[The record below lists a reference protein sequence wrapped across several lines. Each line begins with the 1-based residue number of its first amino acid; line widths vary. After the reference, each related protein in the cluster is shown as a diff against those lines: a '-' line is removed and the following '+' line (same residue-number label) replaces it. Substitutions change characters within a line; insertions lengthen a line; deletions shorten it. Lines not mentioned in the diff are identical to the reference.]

1 MAIERA
7 AVERTLEAVWRI
19 ESARLIAGLVRLVRD
34 LGVAEEL
41 AQDTLVI
48 ALEQWPRDGV
58 PAEPGQWLRATAKHR
73 AIDLLRR
80 RERYTGKLAL
90 LGRDAERRE
99 SDGEDALVDA
109 LDDHFG
115 DDLLRLIFTAAHPV
129 LSVEGRVALTLRLL
143 GGLSTA
149 EIARAFLIPEATAAQ
164 RIVRAKR
171 ALAEA
176 GATFSL
182 PTPAET
188 AERVGTVLGVL
199 YLIFNEGYAATAG
212 ADWIQPEL
220 CREAMR
226 LGRILAGLLPDEP
239 EVHGLLALMELQ
251 ASRLPARVDAAGRP
265 VLLGD
270 QDRRRWDRLL
280 IRRGLAGL
288 DRAEAL
294 GGGLYTLQ
302 AAIAACHARAPT
314 YADTDWT
321 RIAALY
327 EVLAYLRPSPVVRLN
342 HAVAVGMAGDP
353 ARGLDIL
360 GTLGAERAL
369 RDYPQLPA
377 ARGELLARLGRVAEA
392 ADEFRRAAGLT
403 RNDSERMLFQARAV
417 ALDQGDQP
425 GRGDRLDQGERDLGG
440 GSAS

>member
-1 MAIERA
+1 MGADRA
-7 AVERTLEAVWRI
+7 AVERVLDAVWRI
-19 ESARLIAGLVRLVRD
+19 ESARLVAGLARLVRD
-34 LGVAEEL
+34 VGLAEEL

-73 AIDLLRR
+73 AIDVLRR
-80 RERYTGKLAL
+80 RQRYTEKLAL

-99 SDGEDALVDA
+99 SDGEAELVDA

-115 DDLLRLIFTAAHPV
+115 DDLLRLIFTAAHPA
-129 LSVEGRVALTLRLL
+129 LAVEGRVALTLKLL

-149 EIARAFLIPEATAAQ
+149 EIGRAFLIPEATAAQ

-171 ALAEA
+171 ALAAA
-176 GATFSL
+176 GAEFSL

-199 YLIFNEGYAATAG
+199 YLIFNEGYAASSGT
-212 ADWIQPEL
+212 DWTQPRL
-220 CREAMR
+220 CHEAMR

-251 ASRLPARVDAAGRP
+251 ASRLPARADAEGRP

-280 IRRGLAGL
+280 IRRGLAAL
-288 DRAEAL
+288 ERAESL
-294 GGGLYTLQ
+294 GGGSYTLQ
-302 AAIAACHARAPT
+302 AAIAACHARAFA
-314 YADTDWT
+314 YVDTDWT

-327 EVLAYLRPSPVVRLN
+327 EILAYLQPSPVVRLN
-342 HAVAVGMAGDP
+342 QAVAAGLAGDP
-353 ARGLDIL
+353 GRGLGIL
-360 GTLGAERAL
+360 DALGAERAL

-377 ARGELLARLGRVAEA
+377 AEGELLALLGRPADA
-392 ADEFRRAAGLT
+392 AGQFRRAAELT
-403 RNDSERMLFQARAV
+403 RNDSERTLYLARADT
-417 ALDQGDQP
+417 LGRRSDTDPP
-425 GRGDRLDQGERDLGG
+425 G
-440 GSAS
+440 